1 MKRIV
6 LLLTF
11 IYCSY
16 SRISAQS
23 VDRFFILNGPAILQE
38 CDINGT
44 IAPGMQRKL
53 IPENLK
59 FTILT
64 IISDSYLISFW
75 ELANE
80 SQLSMEYSNL
90 FGPGALIRPKLTN
103 RQETVRSRYE
113 LSDLAIRNYA
123 TGNKRY
129 FLIRKTLLDSVA
141 SKIVKRWSPVYGS
154 AVLPFKLRTQ
164 TGEFKKD
171 ITISGLGGLKV
182 SSTRGHL
189 SFAAVTGIGITSVSV
204 DSLSTFGVVKKSEDR
219 AAITIPIGIVV
230 EWRKLQLGIYSG
242 ADWLSKSNLDNWRYQ
257 GKNWWAIGIG
267 FSIFSEE
274 KPAKEESKN

>member
-1 MKRIV
+1 MYCQYSI
-6 LLLTF
+6 
-11 IYCSY
+11 IYG
-16 SRISAQS
+16 QS
-23 VDRFFILNGPAILQE
+23 VDRFFILNGPVILQE
-38 CDINGT
+38 CDLNGDIT
-44 IAPGMQRKL
+44 GKVRKL

-59 FTILT
+59 FTILEV
-64 IISDSYLISFW
+64 IRDSYLISFW
-75 ELANE
+75 ELADE
-80 SQLSMEYSNL
+80 RSLLAEYSKLSKPINTL
-90 FGPGALIRPKLTN
+90 ALSTSN
-103 RQETVRSRYE
+103 RKILSKYE
-113 LSDLAIRNYA
+113 LYDKAIRDGSA
-123 TGNKRY
+123 GTKRY

-204 DSLSTFGVVKKSEDR
+204 DSLSTFGVIKKSEDR
-219 AAITIPIGIVV
+219 AAITIPVGIVV
-230 EWRKLQLGIYSG
+230 EWRKLQLGIYGG